1 MRHFDLQEGG
11 VMEAQRKEMAA
22 SVGLLILRLGIGG
35 YLITHGWGK
44 VQMLLAGGAD
54 KFGDPIGLGSTLS
67 LVLVT
72 TSEFI
77 CALLIILGLGT
88 RLAAIPVV
96 ITMSVAAFIIHAKD
110 PWTMEAAAN
119 AFFSGASKTWF
130 SKEPALL
137 YLVPFLSLVCTGG
150 GKLSL
155 DGLIEMRR
163 KQHQAGRK
171 REFEWTEKR
180 HAA

>member
-1 MRHFDLQEGG
+1 
-11 VMEAQRKEMAA
+11 METQREEMVA

-67 LVLVT
+67 LALVT

-77 CALLIILGLGT
+77 CALLVILGLGT
-88 RLAAIPVV
+88 RLAAVPVV
-96 ITMSVAAFIIHAKD
+96 ISMAVAAFVVHTKD

-119 AFFSGASKTWF
+119 AFFSGTSKTWF

-137 YLVPFLSLVCTGG
+137 YLIPFLSLVCTGG

-155 DGLIEMRR
+155 DGLIAMRR
-163 KQHQAGRK
+163 KQHQAEEKGG
-171 REFEWTEKR
+171 FEWTEKR
-180 HAA
+180 PAA

>member
-1 MRHFDLQEGG
+1 
-11 VMEAQRKEMAA
+11 METERKEMAS

-35 YLITHGWGK
+35 YLVTHGWGK
-44 VQMLLAGGAD
+44 VLMLLAAGGD

-67 LVLVT
+67 LALVT

-77 CALLIILGLGT
+77 CALLIILGLET
-88 RLAAIPVV
+88 RLAAFPVV
-96 ITMSVAAFIIHAKD
+96 ISMAVAAFVVHAKD

-137 YLVPFLSLVCTGG
+137 YLIPFLSLMFTGG

-155 DGLIEMRR
+155 DGRIARR
-163 KQHQAGRK
+163 RNQRQAQ
-171 REFEWTEKR
+171 
-180 HAA
+180 